1 MTPTPILDSIPIGAL
16 YLLIVVAALIVAEG
30 SYRLGLW
37 WRRRSGDESEG
48 VANPLVGATLALL
61 AFLIVFQTGGAADR
75 HNTRRQLVVEE
86 GKAVGTAFLRA
97 GFLPEPDQTEV
108 RQLLREY
115 VDIRLAAAAE
125 ADSSLLAG
133 VVTRSE
139 EIHAELWSLTE
150 AVALAHPGSELIVGF
165 VESLNLVIDVHAD
178 RIAAVLNRLQPSI
191 WLAIL
196 FVTAL
201 SVAVVGFHNGLAG
214 ERHLVAAVAL
224 VLVMVAVILLIVDL
238 DRPQEGLLQ
247 VSQQTLI
254 DLQRQ
259 FETWP

>member
-1 MTPTPILDSIPIGAL
+1 MTPTPLLDSVPIGAL
-16 YLLIVVAALIVAEG
+16 YLLIVATMLVVAEG
-30 SYRLGLW
+30 GYRLGLW
-37 WRRRSGDESEG
+37 WRRRSRAESEG
-48 VANPLVGATLALL
+48 LANPLVGAALALL

-86 GKAVGTAFLRA
+86 GKAVGTAYLRA
-97 GFLPEPDQTEV
+97 GFLPQPDQIQI

-115 VDIRLAAAAE
+115 VDIRLAAAA
-125 ADSSLLAG
+125 DSSLLAV

-150 AVALAHPGSELIVGF
+150 PVALADPGSELIVGF
-165 VESLNLVIDVHAD
+165 VESLNLVIDAHAD
-178 RIAAVLNRLQPSI
+178 RLAAVSNRLPPSI

-201 SVAVVGFHNGLAG
+201 SVVLVGFHSGLDG
-214 ERHLVAAVAL
+214 ERHLVAQVAL
-224 VLVMVAVILLIVDL
+224 VMVMTAVIILIVDL

-259 FETWP
+259 FETSR

>member
-1 MTPTPILDSIPIGAL
+1 MTPTPLLDSVPIGVL
-16 YLLIVVAALIVAEG
+16 YLLIVVAALVVAEG
-30 SYRLGLW
+30 AYRLGLW

-48 VANPLVGATLALL
+48 IANPLVGATLALL
-61 AFLIVFQTGGAADR
+61 AFLIVFQIGSAADR
-75 HNTRRQLVVEE
+75 HDTRRQLVVEE
-86 GKAVGTAFLRA
+86 GKAVGTAYLRA
-97 GFLPEPDQTEV
+97 GFLPQPDRAKI

-115 VDIRLAAAAE
+115 VDIRLAAAAG
-125 ADSSLLAG
+125 SSLLAV

-150 AVALAHPGSELIVGF
+150 PLPLADPGSEPIMGF
-165 VESLNLVIDVHAD
+165 VDSLNLVIDLHAD
-178 RIAAVLNRLQPSI
+178 RSAAVLNRLAPSI

-201 SVAVVGFHNGLAG
+201 SVGVMGFQNGLAG
-214 ERHLVAAVAL
+214 ERHLAAAVAL
-224 VLVMVAVILLIVDL
+224 VMVMVAVILLIVDL
-238 DRPQEGLLQ
+238 DRPQQGLLQ

-259 FETWP
+259 FEALP

>member
-16 YLLIVVAALIVAEG
+16 YLLIVAAALIVAEG
-30 SYRLGLW
+30 GYRLGLW

-48 VANPLVGATLALL
+48 VASPLVGAALALL
-61 AFLIVFQTGGAADR
+61 AFLIVFQVSSAANR
-75 HNTRRQLVVEE
+75 HDTRRQLVVEE
-86 GKAVGTAFLRA
+86 ANAVGTAYLRA
-97 GFLPEPDQTEV
+97 GFLPQPDRAKI

-115 VDIRLAAAAE
+115 VDIRLAAAAA
-125 ADSSLLAG
+125 ADSSLLAV

-150 AVALAHPGSELIVGF
+150 PVALRDPGSVLIMGF
-165 VESLNLVIDVHAD
+165 VESLNLVIDVHAN
-178 RIAAVLNRLQPSI
+178 RSAAVLNRLAPSI
-191 WLAIL
+191 GLAIL

-201 SVAVVGFHNGLAG
+201 SVVVVGFHNGLAG
-214 ERHLVAAVAL
+214 ERHLVATVAL
-224 VLVMVAVILLIVDL
+224 VMVMVAVILLIVDL
-238 DRPQEGLLQ
+238 DRPAEGLLQ

-259 FETWP
+259 FEALP